1 MKRTILLVLAGALI
15 GAFALHHGF
24 HSFSIRTLTAGFF
37 VPADSVQKGPKIE
50 FNEEAH
56 EFGKIEQNTPA
67 KTTFKAKNI
76 GTDTLEIFSANPS
89 CGCTAAVVGNKKLGP
104 GQSTNIDITFDP
116 HNKAEGPVIKTITV
130 VSNAVNGAQKTL
142 RITGEIFKSKTAHK
156 GDKMSIQGVFAG
168 NCASCHVDKGKGE
181 LGAKLYEADCAIC
194 HGTKAD
200 LKPGPDIT
208 SDEMMGHDE
217 AGWKKMIE
225 AGKDNSNMPAFHQ
238 KNKGPLNDEEIASL
252 VDYLKAF
259 KKNLM
264 REKSMK
270 NMGGAT
276 GTK

>member
-1 MKRTILLVLAGALI
+1 MAGALI
-15 GAFALHHGF
+15 GAFALHNGF

-37 VPADSVQKGPKIE
+37 MPADSVQKGPKIE

-67 KTTFKAKNI
+67 KTTFVAKNI

-89 CGCTAAVVGNKKLGP
+89 CGCTIAGISNKKLAP
-104 GQSTNIDITFDP
+104 GQTSKIDITFDP
-116 HNKAEGPVIKTITV
+116 HNKAEGPVVKTITV

-156 GDKMSIQGVFAG
+156 GDAMSIQGVFAG
-168 NCASCHVDKGKGE
+168 NCATCHVDKGKGE
-181 LGAKLYEADCAIC
+181 LGAKLYEADCAVC
-194 HGTKAD
+194 HGPKSE
-200 LKPGPDIT
+200 LKPGPDIV

-217 AGWKKMIE
+217 AGWKKIITD
-225 AGKDNSNMPAFHQ
+225 GKANSNMPGFHL

-259 KKNLM
+259 KKNLT

-270 NMGGAT
+270 SMGGAT
-276 GTK
+276 GSAK